1 MNTAAIII
9 LTATITAS
17 LIWGIPRLR
26 SLLPGLKRL
35 DPYHFETQ
43 VELLGK
49 CVDGTD
55 MDVFTVAM
63 RGRITTPC
71 DACDTNVSVEITDIT
86 EGLLEPLRIFCTQP
100 NMRRTEGMEFYFQTH
115 NGIIPGRDAILPQW
129 RTVLELRC
137 DVLRF
142 PKRGQRLLQF
152 TTRISQVG
160 TGRELAVAKTTL
172 SYFVAAAEGYLDF
185 EKRIE
190 QLLASGYILLH
201 QAAGN
206 QPNSQQQTLIENW
219 IHSCVNHATANFT
232 IDVHKIIPSDTPEQ
246 AAEKACEILLQR
258 ADTNFRFGLM
268 EICVKIAAAAQPVR
282 RQLQDW
288 LKRLSDHLELPPD
301 RFQAIYQKYLPLEAQ
316 ENPDPACVLGIDP
329 TLPVDEILKRLT
341 EEYRKWNSRVNHP
354 DAKIRQQADKMLSY
368 LTEVR
373 TRLLTESKACQEG

>member
-1 MNTAAIII
+1 MNTATIII
-9 LTATITAS
+9 LTAIMTAS
-17 LIWGIPRLR
+17 LIWVIPRLR
-26 SLLPGLKRL
+26 SLLPGLKGL
-35 DPYHFETQ
+35 DPYHFENR

-49 CVDGTD
+49 SIDGAEI
-55 MDVFTVAM
+55 DVLAVGM

-71 DACDTNVSVEITDIT
+71 DSCDTNVSVEIMDIT
-86 EGLLEPLRIFCTQP
+86 EGLLEPLRVLCTQP
-100 NMRRTEGMEFYFQTH
+100 NMRRAEGMEFFFQTH

-129 RTVLELRC
+129 RTVLELSC

-172 SYFVAAAEGYLDF
+172 NYFVAAAEGYLDF
-185 EKRIE
+185 EKRME
-190 QLLASGYILLH
+190 QILAGGYILAH

-206 QPNSQQQTLIENW
+206 QPNPEQQKLIENW
-219 IHSCVNHATANFT
+219 LNGCVNHAAANLT
-232 IDVHKIIPSDTPEQ
+232 IDVHKVIPSETPEQ
-246 AAEKACEILLQR
+246 AVDKACEILLQR
-258 ADTNFRFGLM
+258 ADTNYRFGLI
-268 EICVKIAAAAQPVR
+268 EVCVKIAAAAQPVSR
-282 RQLQDW
+282 PLQDW
-288 LKRLSDHLELPPD
+288 LKNLSERLELPAD

-329 TLPVDEILKRLT
+329 TLPVEETLKRLT

-354 DAKIRQQADKMLSY
+354 DAKVRQQADKMLSY

-373 TRLLTESKACQEG
+373 SRLLVQSKA